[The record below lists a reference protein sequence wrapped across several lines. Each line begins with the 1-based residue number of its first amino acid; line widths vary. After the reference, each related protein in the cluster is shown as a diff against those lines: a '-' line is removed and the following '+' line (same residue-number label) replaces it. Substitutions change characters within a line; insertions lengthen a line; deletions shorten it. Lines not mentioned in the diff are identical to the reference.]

1 VKIDTFYHQIGRRRT
16 RVVWAGFLLALV
28 ILLGGAISSRGQAVR
43 PSSEQYPELIVDDSV
58 ANDFRAVATE
68 AWVKFLIVF
77 AARRDCFGDVRLR
90 ATRQLASRAA
100 YDPATATVTVRV
112 PATAAMLQGALVHEW
127 AHHLEFQCEAHQ
139 DFRAAFLL
147 AQGLPPDTL
156 WRPDYSPANTLQG
169 AWNHIP
175 SEQYAEAAIELVLG
189 RRQIPTGV
197 HLRPEAVQV
206 LAAWAAADDYRP

>member
-1 VKIDTFYHQIGRRRT
+1 VPSHRLTRMIRRQT
-16 RVVWAGFLLALV
+16 TAVLVVVLLAMAFLA
-28 ILLGGAISSRGQAVR
+28 GAALSSRGPTR
-43 PSSEQYPELIVDDSV
+43 PRPEQSPRLIIDPSV
-58 ANDFRAVATE
+58 AADLRAVAVET
-68 AWVKFLIVF
+68 WVKFLTVF
-77 AARRDCFGDVRLR
+77 AYRSNCFGDVRLAAAR
-90 ATRQLASRAA
+90 DLTSRAA

-139 DFRAAFLL
+139 QFRPAFLL

-156 WRPDYSPANTLQG
+156 WRPDSNPASMSES
-169 AWNHIP
+169 AWANIP

-197 HLRPEAVQV
+197 HLKPEAVQA
-206 LAAWAAADDYRP
+206 LAEWAARQ